1 VAPRRRA
8 GTGARRTRD
17 PRGAGRARTRAG
29 GPLHLGGDGAADAP
43 GLRGGRRVSRVTA
56 VVVHW
61 RDAEDTRGCLE
72 SLAAEPGL
80 DVVVVDNGARPPLGA
95 LAAPVVCL
103 RSEENLG
110 YAGGANLGIAAALER
125 GADTVLLLNNDARVL
140 PGATAAA
147 VRVLASDPRVAVV
160 GPKVLARED
169 PSRLWLAWG
178 RVTYRQSRASLCAR
192 RDPNGPPVARARHA
206 ERGASSGLWVRG
218 AEGAQPRAVGHPAP
232 RAP

>member
-1 VAPRRRA
+1 MPAAICWRASHSHPAASPRFRSAWRCRRRELDPRGAGRCRRARTAVRCVAPRRRA
-8 GTGARRTRD
+8 STGARRTRD

-29 GPLHLGGDGAADAP
+29 GPLHLGGDSAADAP
-43 GLRGGRRVSRVTA
+43 GLRGGRGVSRVTA

-169 PSRLWLAWG
+169 PSRLWLA
-178 RVTYRQSRASLCAR
+178 
-192 RDPNGPPVARARHA
+192 
-206 ERGASSGLWVRG
+206 
-218 AEGAQPRAVGHPAP
+218 
-232 RAP
+232 